1 MSYYSKYDIIGFAE
15 DLGLT
20 LTEVSELYIELI
32 NEINSSLIELKTLII
47 NRDLIKIQKSIH
59 NIKGVCG
66 NYRLNDIY
74 EKSST
79 INDLLKSNNY
89 INLESDLFDLFEI
102 IYSAEKDIKD
112 FFIKQSISFPI

>member
-1 MSYYSKYDIIGFAE
+1 MSYYNKYDIIGFAE

-32 NEINSSLIELKTLII
+32 NEINSSLIELKTLLI

-66 NYRLNDIY
+66 NYRLSDIY

-89 INLESDLFDLFEI
+89 INLEADLFDLFEI
-102 IYSAEKDIKD
+102 IYSAEKEIRD